1 MQKYNSEIRIAEFVP
16 SFSVFLYCKME
27 EIRNKV
33 KESGLIS
40 MDLADYKPNLPIIDI
55 DIASL
60 LWQGMILKEK
70 NFRAW
75 IKDNDW
81 PSYENKAVFVHC
93 SADAI
98 VPTWAYMLV
107 ASKLNDVASEYI
119 VGTKEELLKKITV
132 SNIKRINTDEYID
145 GRVII
150 KGCSDIPFPDFA
162 MAVIVEHLQPVVKS
176 IMYGEPCSTVPV
188 FKRK

>member
-1 MQKYNSEIRIAEFVP
+1 
-16 SFSVFLYCKME
+16 ME
-27 EIRNKV
+27 EIVNKV

-40 MDLADYKPNLPIIDI
+40 MDLANYKPNLVIQEIDL
-55 DIASL
+55 ANQ
-60 LWQGMILKEK
+60 LWQGLILKEK
-70 NFRAW
+70 DFRAW
-75 IKDNDW
+75 IKENDW
-81 PSYENKAVFVHC
+81 SIYHNKGVYVHC

-107 ASKLNDVASEYI
+107 ASQLTDIAACYI
-119 VGTKEELLKKITV
+119 VGTSIELTKKILEQ
-132 SNIKRINTDEYID
+132 NIDAIQLETFVD

-162 MAVIVEHLQPVVKS
+162 MACMVEKLQPVVKS

>member
-1 MQKYNSEIRIAEFVP
+1 
-16 SFSVFLYCKME
+16 ME

-33 KESGLIS
+33 KESGLIA
-40 MDLADYKPNLPIIDI
+40 MDLADYKPKSTIVGIDVA
-55 DIASL
+55 DQ

-70 NFRAW
+70 DFRAW
-75 IKDNDW
+75 IKSHDW
-81 PSYENKAVFVHC
+81 SMYANKAVFVHC

-98 VPTWAYMLV
+98 VPTWAYMLI
-107 ASKLNDVASEYI
+107 AAELNPICSTFVI
-119 VGTKEELLKKITV
+119 GTHQELQKKMIAQSISAIDT
-132 SNIKRINTDEYID
+132 SPFID

-162 MAVIVEHLQPVVKS
+162 MACMVEKLQPHVKS